1 MRRTLVGRGGEGPA
15 CSYPAS
21 EFRLGAEKE
30 KEKVREDNTRDEQKK
45 KKRISYGPPE

>member
-1 MRRTLVGRGGEGPA
+1 MGRGGEEPA

-30 KEKVREDNTRDEQKK
+30 KEKVREDNRRDDEQKK
-45 KKRISYGPPE
+45 KKRISSGPPE